1 MIDLQEIRMKNTS
14 DLKLLLED
22 LLEEQ
27 FKLKM
32 QAATGQLAK
41 STEFKKVRKNIARIK
56 TIMKEKQNNDY
67 ESRKNIQKIHRHWQG
82 CQYFYG

>member
-1 MIDLQEIRMKNTS
+1 MIDLQEIRLKHPA
-14 DLKLLLED
+14 DLKQLLED

-41 STEFKKVRKNIARIK
+41 SSEFKKVRKDIARIK
-56 TIMKEKQNNDY
+56 TIMKEKQNNV
-67 ESRKNIQKIHRHWQG
+67 
-82 CQYFYG
+82 

>member
-1 MIDLQEIRMKNTS
+1 MIYLQEIRLKQPT
-14 DLKLLLED
+14 DLRKLLED

-41 STEFKKVRKNIARIK
+41 PSEFKKVRKNIARIK
-56 TIMKEKQNNDY
+56 TIMKEKQNNV
-67 ESRKNIQKIHRHWQG
+67 
-82 CQYFYG
+82 

>member
-1 MIDLQEIRMKNTS
+1 MIDLQDIRLKHPT
-14 DLKLLLED
+14 DLKQLLED

-41 STEFKKVRKNIARIK
+41 PSEFKKVRKNIARIK
-56 TIMKEKQNNDY
+56 TIMKEKQNNV
-67 ESRKNIQKIHRHWQG
+67 
-82 CQYFYG
+82 

>member
-1 MIDLQEIRMKNTS
+1 MINLQEIRLKNSS
-14 DLKLLLED
+14 DLKLLLQD

-41 STEFKKVRKNIARIK
+41 SSEFMKVRKDIARIK
-56 TIMKEKQNNDY
+56 TIMKEKQNND
-67 ESRKNIQKIHRHWQG
+67 
-82 CQYFYG
+82 

>member
-1 MIDLQEIRMKNTS
+1 MIDLQEIRLKHPT
-14 DLKLLLED
+14 DLKQLLED

-41 STEFKKVRKNIARIK
+41 PSEFKKVRKNIARIK
-56 TIMKEKQNNDY
+56 TIMKEKQNNV
-67 ESRKNIQKIHRHWQG
+67 
-82 CQYFYG
+82 

>member
-1 MIDLQEIRMKNTS
+1 MIDLQEVRLKHLA
-14 DLKLLLED
+14 DLKQLLED

-41 STEFKKVRKNIARIK
+41 SSDFKKVRKDIARIK
-56 TIMKEKQNNDY
+56 TIMKEKQNNV
-67 ESRKNIQKIHRHWQG
+67 
-82 CQYFYG
+82 

>member
-1 MIDLQEIRMKNTS
+1 MINLQEIRLKNTA

-27 FKLKM
+27 LEEHFKLKM

-41 STEFKKVRKNIARIK
+41 SSEFKKVRKNIARIK
-56 TIMKEKQNNDY
+56 TIIKEKQNN
-67 ESRKNIQKIHRHWQG
+67 E
-82 CQYFYG
+82 

>member
-1 MIDLQEIRMKNTS
+1 MIDLQEIRLKHPT
-14 DLKLLLED
+14 DLKQLLED

-41 STEFKKVRKNIARIK
+41 SSKFKKVRKDIARIK
-56 TIMKEKQNNDY
+56 TIMKEKQNNV
-67 ESRKNIQKIHRHWQG
+67 
-82 CQYFYG
+82 

>member
-1 MIDLQEIRMKNTS
+1 MIDLQEIRLKNES

-41 STEFKKVRKNIARIK
+41 
-56 TIMKEKQNNDY
+56 
-67 ESRKNIQKIHRHWQG
+67 
-82 CQYFYG
+82 

>member
-1 MIDLQEIRMKNTS
+1 MIDLQEIRLKHST
-14 DLKLLLED
+14 DLKQLLED

-41 STEFKKVRKNIARIK
+41 SSDFKKVRKDIARIK
-56 TIMKEKQNNDY
+56 TIIKETQNNV
-67 ESRKNIQKIHRHWQG
+67 
-82 CQYFYG
+82 

>member
-1 MIDLQEIRMKNTS
+1 MIDLQEIRLKHPT
-14 DLKLLLED
+14 DLRKLLED

-41 STEFKKVRKNIARIK
+41 PSEFKKVRKNIARIK
-56 TIMKEKQNNDY
+56 TIMKEKQNNV
-67 ESRKNIQKIHRHWQG
+67 
-82 CQYFYG
+82 

>member
-1 MIDLQEIRMKNTS
+1 MIDLQEIRLKHPT
-14 DLKLLLED
+14 DLKQLLED

-41 STEFKKVRKNIARIK
+41 SSEFKKVRKDIARIK
-56 TIMKEKQNNDY
+56 TLMKEKQNND
-67 ESRKNIQKIHRHWQG
+67 
-82 CQYFYG
+82 